1 MATWDSGEGD
11 AFFIL
16 CQLGAH
22 RLFPHFLVV
31 W

>member
-22 RLFPHFLVV
+22 SLFPRFLVV